1 MLRKL
6 ALISAVS
13 AFAIG
18 TALAQSPNP
27 PASSD
32 SPSMSQQDK
41 SPSMSQDKSPS
52 MSQDKPSTTTTQ
64 STSSMPSSGA
74 KAEFIAAQK
83 PDQFLAS
90 KFKGT
95 DVLGS
100 DNQKIGDVSDILFDK
115 NGKIDAYVVSVGGFL
130 GIGSKE
136 VALAPTAFQVVPPDP
151 NSVTDRSA
159 KLKTSM
165 TKDQLK
171 EAANFE
177 PYKEP
182 RATTGTG
189 GAGAPRPSG
198 SSGGMSK

>member
-1 MLRKL
+1 MLKKL

-13 AFAIG
+13 AFAMG

-27 PASSD
+27 STSTD
-32 SPSMSQQDK
+32 KPSMSQQDK
-41 SPSMSQDKSPS
+41 S
-52 MSQDKPSTTTTQ
+52 STTTTQ
-64 STSSMPSSGA
+64 STGGSSMQSSGM
-74 KAEFIAAQK
+74 KGEFVAAQK

-130 GIGSKE
+130 GIGSKD
-136 VALAPTAFQVVPPDP
+136 VALAPSAFQVVPPDP
-151 NSVTDRSA
+151 NSVTDKST

-182 RATTGTG
+182 RTTGST
-189 GAGAPRPSG
+189 GAPRPSG
-198 SSGGMSK
+198 SPGGMKQ

>member
-1 MLRKL
+1 MLKKL

-27 PASSD
+27 PSS
-32 SPSMSQQDK
+32 S
-41 SPSMSQDKSPS
+41 SPS
-52 MSQDKPSTTTTQ
+52 MSQDKPSATSQDKPSAATTP
-64 STSSMPSSGA
+64 STGSGMKSA
-74 KAEFIAAQK
+74 DFIAAQK

-95 DVLGS
+95 NVLGS
-100 DNQKIGDVSDILFDK
+100 DNQKIGDISDILFDK

-136 VALAPTAFQVVPPDP
+136 VALAPSAFQMMPGDP
-151 NSVTDRSA
+151 NSATDKSP

-182 RATTGTG
+182 RATTGSG
-189 GAGAPRPSG
+189 GGAPRPSG

>member
-13 AFAIG
+13 VFAMG
-18 TALAQSPNP
+18 TAMAQSPNTTSPNTTP
-27 PASSD
+27 PSAT
-32 SPSMSQQDK
+32 
-41 SPSMSQDKSPS
+41 
-52 MSQDKPSTTTTQ
+52 STTKDDATHA
-64 STSSMPSSGA
+64 TSASGGQ
-74 KAEFIAAQK
+74 FIAAQK

-95 DVLGS
+95 DVLGA

-136 VALAPTAFQVVPPDP
+136 VALAPTAFQFVPGDP
-151 NSVTDRSA
+151 NSVTDKSP

-182 RATTGTG
+182 RATTGST
-189 GAGAPRPSG
+189 GAPRPSG
-198 SSGGMSK
+198 SPGGMNK

>member
-27 PASSD
+27 PPSSD
-32 SPSMSQQDK
+32 PPAMSQQDK
-41 SPSMSQDKSPS
+41 STTTQDKST
-52 MSQDKPSTTTTQ
+52 TTTTQ
-64 STSSMPSSGA
+64 STGGMQSSSMKSG
-74 KAEFIAAQK
+74 EFIPSQK

-90 KFKGT
+90 SFKGT

-130 GIGSKE
+130 GIGSKD
-136 VALAPTAFQVVPPDP
+136 VALAPTAFQVVPADP
-151 NSVTDRSA
+151 NSVTDKSP

-198 SSGGMSK
+198 SSGGMNR

>member
-18 TALAQSPNP
+18 TALAQSP
-27 PASSD
+27 SSSTSD
-32 SPSMSQQDK
+32 N
-41 SPSMSQDKSPS
+41 PS

-64 STSSMPSSGA
+64 STSSMPSSGM

-95 DVLGS
+95 DVLGA
-100 DNQKIGDVSDILFDK
+100 DNQKIGDISDILFDK
-115 NGKIDAYVVSVGGFL
+115 SGKIDAYVVSVGGFL
-130 GIGSKE
+130 GIGSKD
-136 VALAPTAFQVVPPDP
+136 VALAPTAFQVVPGDP
-151 NSVTDRSA
+151 NSATNKSP

-165 TKDQLK
+165 TKEQLK

-182 RATTGTG
+182 RATTGST
-189 GAGAPRPSG
+189 GAPRPSG
-198 SSGGMSK
+198 SPGGMNK

>member
-13 AFAIG
+13 AFAMG

-27 PASSD
+27 PTSTD
-32 SPSMSQQDK
+32 KPSMSQQDK
-41 SPSMSQDKSPS
+41 SPSMSQDKPS
-52 MSQDKPSTTTTQ
+52 ATTTQ
-64 STSSMPSSGA
+64 STSSTPSGGM
-74 KAEFIAAQK
+74 KAEFIPSQK

-115 NGKIDAYVVSVGGFL
+115 TGKIEAYVVSVGGFL
-130 GIGSKE
+130 GIGSKDG
-136 VALAPTAFQVVPPDP
+136 ALAPTAFQVVPPDP
-151 NSVTDRSA
+151 KSVTDKSP

-182 RATTGTG
+182 RATTGSS
-189 GAGAPRPSG
+189 GAPRPSG

>member
-1 MLRKL
+1 MLKKL

-18 TALAQSPNP
+18 TALAQSPSP
-27 PASSD
+27 PSS
-32 SPSMSQQDK
+32 S
-41 SPSMSQDKSPS
+41 SPS
-52 MSQDKPSTTTTQ
+52 MSQDKPSATTP
-64 STSSMPSSGA
+64 STGSGMKSA
-74 KAEFIAAQK
+74 DFIAAQK
-83 PDQFLAS
+83 PDQLLAS

-95 DVLGS
+95 DVVGT
-100 DNQKIGDVSDILFDK
+100 DNAKIGDVSDILFDK
-115 NGKIDAYVVSVGGFL
+115 NGKIDAFVVSVGGFL
-130 GIGSKE
+130 GIGAKD
-136 VALAPTAFQVVPPDP
+136 VALAPSAFQMVPGDP
-151 NSVTDRSA
+151 NSATDKSP

-182 RATTGTG
+182 SRTTGSGG
-189 GAGAPRPSG
+189 GAPKPSG